1 DKILLDENFNI
12 NVFDKNQRA
21 MDILSSSSGQK
32 QVIATALIWGISEY
46 ISEEIPMIIDTP
58 LGRLDDK
65 NQSLILN
72 QFYPNASKQV
82 IILPTPS
89 ELRHEGFNDLKDEI
103 AQIFSLS
110 NQGSATSITEQNKTD
125 FFENRYNK

>member
-1 DKILLDENFNI
+1 
-12 NVFDKNQRA
+12 
-21 MDILSSSSGQK
+21 
-32 QVIATALIWGISEY
+32 
-46 ISEEIPMIIDTP
+46 MIIDTP

-89 ELRHEGFNDLKDEI
+89 ELRHEGFKDLKDEI
-103 AQIFSLS
+103 SQIFSLS
-110 NQGSATSITEQNKTD
+110 NQGSATSLTEQNKIE
-125 FFENRYNK
+125 FFDNRYNK